1 MNEEVTPA
9 GPVSQPHVPPEH
21 PAVSQANR
29 RSDYWVLAAGV
40 VTSLLATGLVFFTS
54 IASVLSGYDEDVYY
68 EDTAADAG
76 FFGDLLSFVVI
87 GGIALILILTLVRM
101 MRQQVLGNALQVEYS
116 DYAWLREWS
125 NQVAQDLHMP
135 RVEIMV
141 TQDPVINAYAFGF
154 ATPYTIVLNS
164 GSIRWLTQEQLKAV
178 VVHEMA
184 HVKYHHTQIGTY
196 LNLLRLM
203 PILGT
208 LNGWL
213 LDFWSR
219 RAELT
224 ADRLALCYLRD
235 NEQVKESLIGVH
247 VGPDVAKSFND
258 IARQWQVY
266 MTSSYFNRFTQ
277 TFSSHPFLVRRLQH
291 LDAKTAELSPMW
303 SQAEVVKK
311 PVRTRST
318 TKKSSDE

>member
-1 MNEEVTPA
+1 M
-9 GPVSQPHVPPEH
+9 
-21 PAVSQANR
+21 
-29 RSDYWVLAAGV
+29 AA
-40 VTSLLATGLVFFTS
+40 
-54 IASVLSGYDEDVYY
+54 
-68 EDTAADAG
+68 
-76 FFGDLLSFVVI
+76 
-87 GGIALILILTLVRM
+87 R
-101 MRQQVLGNALQVEYS
+101 
-116 DYAWLREWS
+116 
-125 NQVAQDLHMP
+125 
-135 RVEIMV
+135 
-141 TQDPVINAYAFGF
+141 
-154 ATPYTIVLNS
+154 
-164 GSIRWLTQEQLKAV
+164 
-178 VVHEMA
+178 
-184 HVKYHHTQIGTY
+184 
-196 LNLLRLM
+196 
-203 PILGT
+203 
-208 LNGWL
+208 
-213 LDFWSR
+213 FWSR

-303 SQAEVVKK
+303 PQAEVVKK

>member
-9 GPVSQPHVPPEH
+9 APVPQPHVPPEH
-21 PAVSQANR
+21 PAVAQANR
-29 RSDYWVLAAGV
+29 QSDYLVLVAGV
-40 VTSLLATGLVFFTS
+40 IASLAATGLVFFTS
-54 IASVLSGYDEDVYY
+54 IVSVFSGYDDAYY
-68 EDTAADAG
+68 DEASADIG
-76 FFGDLLSFVVI
+76 VFDDLISFVIV

-135 RVEIMV
+135 RVEIMI

-154 ATPYTIVLNS
+154 ASPYTIVLNS

-213 LDFWSR
+213 LDFWGR

-266 MTSSYFNRFTQ
+266 MTNNYFNRFTQ

-291 LDAKTAELSPMW
+291 LDAKTTEFAPTWPQPEL
-303 SQAEVVKK
+303 VKK
-311 PVRTRST
+311 PSTRARST
-318 TKKSSDE
+318 TKKSTDA